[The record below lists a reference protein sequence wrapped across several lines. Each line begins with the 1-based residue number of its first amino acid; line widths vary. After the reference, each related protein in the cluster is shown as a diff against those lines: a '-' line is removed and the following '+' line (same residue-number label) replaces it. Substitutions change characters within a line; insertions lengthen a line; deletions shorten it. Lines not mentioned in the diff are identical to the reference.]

1 MNIIKFK
8 MTILLLLISASLF
21 YSFSCSNSPEAVYER
36 MLDKYDDGKGGNIS
50 LLSEKFLMAFSGFQ
64 TDYDSLFFN
73 KSVIMSVKGENIE
86 ILYPENVTVK
96 GDQSISE
103 NITFADM
110 NENSIV
116 LGNNKGFCVFDKDGD
131 PHTVYKTEK
140 NDRIDAVALKDKNVI
155 YHSEGKIFEFSSDS
169 KKVRR
174 MDSGVYHSPYKKFF
188 RSSIF
193 VTDRFITLATGIAGS
208 YYISIFD
215 GVSGSALI
223 TNVAASSMELNMGD
237 NDLLYV
243 RGGTGIWAVAKFEIS
258 TKKRSQFKGV
268 GKIDNIFIAK
278 DGFITLNG
286 KKYSIEGFNGEQG
299 LIPQNW
305 NIIGVCRNK
314 VLIEY
319 GRIVYVIDFPVLLK
333 RVIEMNQKT
342 GDRVS

>member
-1 MNIIKFK
+1 VFLIK
-8 MTILLLLISASLF
+8 TAIPI
-21 YSFSCSNSPEAVYER
+21 
-36 MLDKYDDGKGGNIS
+36 
-50 LLSEKFLMAFSGFQ
+50 Q
-64 TDYDSLFFN
+64 
-73 KSVIMSVKGENIE
+73 
-86 ILYPENVTVK
+86 VTGPK
-96 GDQSISE
+96 KI
-103 NITFADM
+103 
-110 NENSIV
+110 
-116 LGNNKGFCVFDKDGD
+116 
-131 PHTVYKTEK
+131 
-140 NDRIDAVALKDKNVI
+140 DRIDADALKDKNVI

-169 KKVRR
+169 KKARR

-223 TNVAASSMELNMGD
+223 TNVAASSSELNMGD

-243 RGGTGIWAVAKFEIS
+243 RGGTGVWAVAKFEIS

-299 LIPQNW
+299 LIPQDW
-305 NIIGVCRNK
+305 NIIGVCRNQI
-314 VLIEY
+314 LIEY

-342 GDRVS
+342 GERVF

>member
-1 MNIIKFK
+1 MNLIKFK
-8 MTILLLLISASLF
+8 MTAFLLLISALLF

-36 MLDKYDDGKGGNIS
+36 MLDKYDDGKEGNIS

-73 KSVIMSVKGENIE
+73 KSVIISVKGENIE
-86 ILYPENVTVK
+86 ILYPENVSVK

-131 PHTVYKTEK
+131 PHTVYRAEK

-169 KKVRR
+169 KKARR

-223 TNVAASSMELNMGD
+223 TNVAASSSELNMGD

-243 RGGTGIWAVAKFEIS
+243 RGGTGVWAVAKFEIS

-299 LIPQNW
+299 LIPQDW
-305 NIIGVCRNK
+305 NIIGVCRNQI
-314 VLIEY
+314 LIEY

-342 GDRVS
+342 GERVF